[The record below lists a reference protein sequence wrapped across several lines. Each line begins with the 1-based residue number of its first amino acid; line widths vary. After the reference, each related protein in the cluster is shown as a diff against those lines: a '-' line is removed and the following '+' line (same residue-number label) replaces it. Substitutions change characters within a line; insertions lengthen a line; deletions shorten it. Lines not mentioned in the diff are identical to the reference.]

1 MTAERTVRGLL
12 KGGNFW
18 NGKAESGKRTESF
31 RILLVDDDLAVL
43 DMLAAH
49 FTAAGYQVLRTGS
62 GAEAMEMIRQV
73 RLDCVILDVGL
84 PDWDGFD
91 VCTQV
96 RKSTAVPIIFLS
108 CFTEEESRVRGLAI
122 GGDDYVCKPF
132 SIRELELRV
141 QARIQSRQTHRPAV
155 VMEFGDLTI
164 DTGSRTVAYRDR
176 IGDFSRIEFDILS
189 FLARNPNR
197 VFSYEQIY
205 DGIWQEPL
213 GKSRHNLQARVA
225 SMRQKLAELCPDREY
240 IRTVRRKGY
249 GFTP

>member
-1 MTAERTVRGLL
+1 MAGKSGEGLRVL
-12 KGGNFW
+12 V
-18 NGKAESGKRTESF
+18 
-31 RILLVDDDLAVL
+31 VDDDAALV
-43 DMLAAH
+43 DIVEAH
-49 FTAAGYQVLRTGS
+49 FSSAGYQVLRAGS
-62 GAEAMEMIRQV
+62 GAQALEMIRQV

-91 VCTQV
+91 VCSQV
-96 RKSTAVPIIFLS
+96 RRSTAVPIVFLS
-108 CFTEEESRVRGLAI
+108 AFAEEESRVRGLAI

-132 SIRELELRV
+132 SMAELELRV
-141 QARIQSRQTHRPAV
+141 KARIQSRQTHRLADV
-155 VMEFGDLTI
+155 LEFGDLTI
-164 DTGSRTVAYRDR
+164 DTGRRTVAYGGR

-197 VFSYEQIY
+197 IFSYEQIY